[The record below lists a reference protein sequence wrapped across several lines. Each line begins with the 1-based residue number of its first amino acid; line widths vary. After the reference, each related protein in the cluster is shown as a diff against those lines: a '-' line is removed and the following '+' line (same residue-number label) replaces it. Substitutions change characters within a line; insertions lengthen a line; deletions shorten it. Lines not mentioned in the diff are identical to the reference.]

1 MKDKTITRLEEDKIK
16 LGEEKEKEIEELKV
30 EKNSAIEKL

>member
-30 EKNSAIEKL
+30 EKNSEIEKL